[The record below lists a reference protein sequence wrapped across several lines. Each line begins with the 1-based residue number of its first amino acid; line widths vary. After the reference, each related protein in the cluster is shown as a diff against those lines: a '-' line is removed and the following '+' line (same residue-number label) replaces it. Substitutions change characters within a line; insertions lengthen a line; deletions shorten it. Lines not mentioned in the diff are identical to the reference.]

1 MSKTETIAFIS
12 TRGKARPVSFL
23 EAMERGL
30 APDGGLYIPD
40 RWPDLSDPLWKD
52 INGKSLQE
60 IGLRLSRTF
69 IPEVAA
75 RELQPL
81 VEDALSFEAP
91 LVHLHDDRYIL
102 ELFHGPTLAFKD
114 FGARFMARMMSYQ
127 ARRKG
132 EHMVILVATSGDTG
146 SAVGRAF
153 EGVEGVD
160 VCLLYPSGKVSKLQ
174 EQQLTTIGGN
184 VTALEVDGTFDDCQ
198 KMVKEAF
205 LDEELRKDITLS
217 SANSINIAR
226 LLPQMFYYAGALA
239 QLEGNRSVHF
249 CVPSGNFGNLT
260 AGMMACKTGMPAG
273 QFVAGTNVN
282 DVVPLFLEE
291 GNFVPKPSRTTISS
305 AMDVGNPSNL
315 ERIRA
320 LYPDTSTL
328 KQHLWAAS
336 FNDDQTRDAIRE
348 VYSDYDYLLDP
359 HTAVGYR
366 AAGQY
371 KNERKGDRDPVI
383 ILSTAHPAKF
393 GDIIEPV
400 IGQPVT
406 MPDRLA
412 ESLNKEKKSIGI
424 DAEYPALEAFLRGS
438 YGS

>member
-1 MSKTETIAFIS
+1 MSKTEAISFVS
-12 TRGKARPVSFL
+12 TRGKARPVRFL
-23 EAMERGL
+23 EAMEKGL

-40 RWPDLSDPLWKD
+40 RWPDLSDTLWKD
-52 INGKSLQE
+52 IHGKSLHE
-60 IGLRLSRTF
+60 IGLRLSRSF

-75 RELQPL
+75 GELQPL
-81 VEDALSFEAP
+81 VEDALSFDAP

-153 EGVEGVD
+153 KGVKGVD

-174 EQQLTTIGGN
+174 EQQLTTIGDN

-205 LDEELRKDITLS
+205 LDDELREEITLS

-226 LLPQMFYYAGALA
+226 LLPQMFYYGGALA
-239 QLEGNRSVHF
+239 QLEENRSVHF

-260 AGMMACKTGMPAG
+260 AGMMAGKTGMPAG
-273 QFVAGTNVN
+273 QFVAGTNIN
-282 DVVPLFLEE
+282 DVVPLFLVE
-291 GNFVPKPSRTTISS
+291 GNFMPKPSRTTISS

-320 LYPDTSTL
+320 LYPEMSTL
-328 KQHLWAAS
+328 KQQLWAAS
-336 FNDDQTRDAIRE
+336 FDDDRTRDTIRD
-348 VYSDYDYLLDP
+348 VYSGYDYLLDP
-359 HTAVGYR
+359 HTAVGYL

-371 KNERKGDRDPVI
+371 KNERKEDRDPVI

-400 IGQPVT
+400 IGESVT

-412 ESLNKEKKSIGI
+412 ACLRKEKKSIGME
-424 DAEYPALEAFLRGS
+424 AEYPALAEFLRER

>member
-12 TRGKARPVSFL
+12 TRGKTPSVSFL

-30 APDGGLYIPD
+30 APDGGLFMPD
-40 RWPDLSDPLWKD
+40 RWPHLSDSLWKN
-52 INGKSLQE
+52 IHGKSLQE
-60 IGLRLSRTF
+60 IGLQLSRTF

-91 LVHLHDDRYIL
+91 LVHLHDNRYIL

-132 EHMVILVATSGDTG
+132 EQMVILVATSGDTG
-146 SAVGRAF
+146 SAVGQAF

-205 LDEELRKDITLS
+205 LDEELREDITLS

-226 LLPQMFYYAGALA
+226 LLPQMFYYASALA
-239 QLEGNRSVHF
+239 QIEDNRPVHF

-260 AGMMACKTGMPAG
+260 AGMMAGKTGMPAG

-282 DVVPLFLEE
+282 DVVPAFLEK
-291 GNFVPKPSRTTISS
+291 GNFVPKSSRTTISS

-320 LYPDTSTL
+320 LYPEMATL

-336 FNDDQTRDAIRE
+336 FDDGRTRDAIRE

-359 HTAVGYR
+359 HTAVGYL
-366 AAGQY
+366 AARQY
-371 KNERKGDRDPVI
+371 KDERKEDRAPVI

-400 IGQPVT
+400 IGHSVA

-412 ESLNKEKKSIGI
+412 ASLDQEKKSIGME
-424 DAEYPALEAFLRGS
+424 AEYQALEVFLREH